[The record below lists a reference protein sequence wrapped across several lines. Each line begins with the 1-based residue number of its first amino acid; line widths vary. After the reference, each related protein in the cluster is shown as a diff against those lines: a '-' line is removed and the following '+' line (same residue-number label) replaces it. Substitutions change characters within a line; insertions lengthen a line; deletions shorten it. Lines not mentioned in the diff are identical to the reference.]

1 MLYFSWLLCLPYST
15 SIPFIFVL
23 STAICFYTTACS
35 SFSCLTHDSLR
46 HVIMPHMTACSRLSC
61 LKWQLASHGQLAPN
75 YPVLHGSLF
84 HMMILSC
91 LTCKLSPIIII
102 HMSAFYMLA
111 CLKCQLAQY
120 YHNSHVSFLHSTLQ
134 YHFLHVLLLHI
145 TVLLY
150 YIMSAKQCLSC
161 STCFEYFLAFIGN

>member
-1 MLYFSWLLCLPYST
+1 M
-15 SIPFIFVL
+15 
-23 STAICFYTTACS
+23 AHMTACS
-35 SFSCLTHDSLR
+35 SFSCLTWQLAPYYHAPYDSLL
-46 HVIMPHMTACSRLSC
+46 HIIMPHMTACSRLSC

-75 YPVLHGSLF
+75 YPVLHGSLL
-84 HMMILSC
+84 HIMILSC
-91 LTCKLSPIIII
+91 LTCKLSPIIIT

-150 YIMSAKQCLSC
+150 FIMSATQCLSC